1 MLSATSGKSLEYQAL
16 FCYNY
21 IEQMFL
27 FDDSE
32 KKHLDFFITERP
44 VYGTLGL
51 IKYRRRQGV

>member
-27 FDDSE
+27 HGNAAV
-32 KKHLDFFITERP
+32 KYLDFSSPQDRFM
-44 VYGTLGL
+44 GHLA
-51 IKYRRRQGV
+51 

>member
-21 IEQMFL
+21 IEQMFP

-32 KKHLDFFITERP
+32 KKHLGFLSPQDRF
-44 VYGTLGL
+44 VGHLA
-51 IKYRRRQGV
+51 

>member
-27 FDDSE
+27 FDDSQ
-32 KKHLDFFITERP
+32 KKHLGFSSPQDRF
-44 VYGTLGL
+44 VGHLA
-51 IKYRRRQGV
+51 